1 MMARML
7 YESSKSEA
15 NNFQIAA
22 FKKNYSLLK
31 PRDGVVYPQISL
43 IAGGRIENIKKYLAK
58 FSTYTDLQLAI
69 EETLSKLSFG
79 ESSEKFEVA
88 LDELGK
94 FLGFSTQRP
103 EKEDKRGP
111 DNLWCTGKSE
121 FMMFECK
128 NEVKETR
135 KEIIK
140 RETGQMNNSAGW
152 FENQY
157 PGADVKRIMII
168 PTRNVSANAAFN
180 VEVDVM
186 RKGKLKKLK
195 ENVRSLLKEFSMF
208 DLRDI
213 SAEQIQTFLNTHK
226 LDGESLKHEYT
237 ERPYQH
243 R

>member
-1 MMARML
+1 
-7 YESSKSEA
+7 
-15 NNFQIAA
+15 
-22 FKKNYSLLK
+22 
-31 PRDGVVYPQISL
+31 VYPQISL

-226 LDGESLKHEYT
+226 LDGES
-237 ERPYQH
+237 
-243 R
+243 